1 MATETIVGPLGEVQA
16 ASTAGG
22 GTALTTTAG
31 YIQLPVGT
39 KHIDI
44 VPRNFATA
52 VVAQWL
58 KCPWLTILK
67 TTDAGETFID
77 YSYVAQD
84 GSTSTSVDL
93 SSLSTLANGDALY
106 VGSHVPFGGA
116 YIDVDGPNG
125 TASDLTVSYWNGATW
140 TAISETDNTD
150 TGAALAVDGTVTW
163 TVPSAWISAE
173 LRKVASAIGLTPA
186 VVHQGARPGMVP
198 ELDVL
203 GERLF
208 WTRWEWSA
216 AMDSATTLDSML
228 GLSRQTVYHEIPSGM
243 AWQEAVTVGPGGI
256 AAIQAKTDAGTA
268 NLLVLCAARGRFA

>member
-39 KHIDI
+39 KHIDL

-52 VVAQWL
+52 VVVQWL
-58 KCPWLTILK
+58 KNPWITILK
-67 TTDAGETFID
+67 TTDAGNVFTD

-93 SSLSTLANGDALY
+93 SSLGTLADGDALY
-106 VGSHVPFGGA
+106 VGSHVPFGGV
-116 YIDVDGPNG
+116 YIDVDGANG
-125 TASDLTVSYWNGATW
+125 NASDLTVSYWNGTW
-140 TAISETDNTD
+140 AAIGETDNTD

-163 TVPSAWISAE
+163 TVPSDWIVAA
-173 LRKVASAIGLTPA
+173 LRRVASAIGTAPA
-186 VVHQGARPGMVP
+186 VVHQGARPAMVP
-198 ELDVL
+198 ELDTL
-203 GERLF
+203 GEKLY

-216 AMDSATTLDSML
+216 ALDASTTLDSMIAINR
-228 GLSRQTVYHEIPSGM
+228 STVYHELPSGM

-256 AAIQAKTDAGTA
+256 SSIQAKTDAGTA
-268 NLLVLCAARGRFA
+268 NLIVDCAARGRFA